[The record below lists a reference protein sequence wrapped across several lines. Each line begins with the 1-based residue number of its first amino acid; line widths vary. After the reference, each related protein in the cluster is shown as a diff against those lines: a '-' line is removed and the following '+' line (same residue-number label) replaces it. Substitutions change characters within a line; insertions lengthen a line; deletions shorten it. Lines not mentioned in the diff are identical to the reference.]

1 MDINR
6 IKKHL
11 FIVMGCE
18 HWNPL
23 GVIRSLGENGIY
35 PVVMLVKSDVK
46 IASVSRYVEK
56 RKLYIVNSYEEMY
69 KILLKKFSHYKL
81 KPFII
86 PCDDNITEL
95 LDKKWDKIKDSFFVS
110 NAGESGR
117 ITHFM
122 NKWTICELARKNGLN
137 IAASWQVKKGEI
149 PQDIVYPVITKPLTS
164 YVGWKNDYYVCYTE
178 KELKDAFKVIKGED
192 ILLQQFISKV
202 NELCLDGIVVNH
214 GKDLFIAIA
223 SKYTYILPDY
233 YSMEM
238 VVSNFNDKYFQ
249 DVLNKMFKEIGYEGI
264 FSAEFMIDKDGKF
277 WFLEINLRNSG
288 WSYASTKLGMNLP
301 LLWADGM
308 LNGKK
313 PINARKRI
321 PDNYIALA
329 EVSDF
334 EHRVRRLKQISA
346 LKWFKGVLNADCL
359 YVWNSRDIKPAIIYW
374 YCKIIRFIKK
384 KI

>member
-46 IASVSRYVEK
+46 IASVSKYVK
-56 RKLYIVNSYEEMY
+56 RRNLYLVKNYEEMY
-69 KILLKKFSHYKL
+69 KILLKKYSKCEL

-95 LDKKWDKIKDSFFVS
+95 LDNKWDKIKDKFFVS
-110 NAGESGR
+110 NAGENGR

-122 NKWTICELARKNGLN
+122 NKWTICELAGKYGLN
-137 IAASWQVKKGEI
+137 IAASWQVKRGEI
-149 PQDIVYPVITKPLTS
+149 PHDIIYPVITKPLTS
-164 YVGWKNDYYVCYTE
+164 YIGWKNDYYVCHTE
-178 KELKDAFKVIKGED
+178 KELKDAYKVIKGED

-249 DVLNKMFKEIGYEGI
+249 DVLSKMFSEIGYEGI
-264 FSAEFMIDKDGKF
+264 FSAEFIIDQDGKF

-313 PINARKRI
+313 PVNARKRI

-334 EHRVRRLKQISA
+334 EHRVRRLKQISV
-346 LKWFKGVLNADCL
+346 LEWFKGVLDADCL
-359 YVWNSRDIKPAIIYW
+359 YVWNSKDIKPAIIYW